1 GRLEGEDVPIAARIS
16 QVAEF
21 AEVAHRVGGVGGVRR
36 LNEGRWLGQLDPRL
50 VGALVTDADLILV
63 DLDHLRAWDAVI
75 DAEPSLAVFLPD
87 DRFDAALEA
96 VANFVDL
103 KSPSFLG
110 HSRAVADLAVAAATV
125 LKLPHHD
132 VQAVRRAALLSGL
145 GRLGVSN
152 AI

>member
-1 GRLEGEDVPIAARIS
+1 
-16 QVAEF
+16 
-21 AEVAHRVGGVGGVRR
+21 
-36 LNEGRWLGQLDPRL
+36 GQLDPRL

-152 AI
+152 AIWDKPGPLAIGEWERVRIHPYLTERMLRQSHALAPLGL